1 MVGGSFVGGGGLGC
15 GWLMAVWLVMVLVLW
30 SVLGGLGRGCK
41 NS

>member
-30 SVLGGLGRGCK
+30 SVLGGLGRGCN